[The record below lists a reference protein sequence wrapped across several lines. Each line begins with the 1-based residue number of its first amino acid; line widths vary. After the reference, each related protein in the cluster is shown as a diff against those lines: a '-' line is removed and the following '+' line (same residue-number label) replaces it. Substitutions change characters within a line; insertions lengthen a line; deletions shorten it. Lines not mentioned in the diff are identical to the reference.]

1 MNSKLRRTFWY
12 PHLPF
17 VLVLILA
24 IGVRFYHLSDRPWDS
39 DELGA
44 LFRAENAQ
52 NFTDHLNTGVAVDGH
67 PALVQ
72 TFLWTNTQTWK
83 LSPFHLKTLWSI
95 IGLISIVIFYM
106 FFWSRFGRRSAF
118 FIAASL
124 SLLCWPV
131 SIGIWV
137 RPYTIALFW
146 MSVLSLSSEQ
156 RFKQKN
162 SSNLWV
168 VLMAISLALL
178 AYTHYM
184 SALTGVLFLF
194 SEWVQRKIN
203 LRVLAIIAILT
214 SLLYVPHLGLFFT
227 QLQEG
232 GLSWL
237 AKPQI
242 NFLIEHVHYVFNES
256 NLVLLYL
263 LIMVLVGS
271 FFLKNRGFS
280 KNLKM
285 KALSGL
291 GIWLGVGIISF
302 AYSHFQKPVLQH
314 NALYFALPFLLASI
328 SILFHKIPRSLLR
341 FFNFLW
347 IGILFF
353 SLSTEK
359 GHFTSAFE
367 ERYYSPIKA
376 ISGYQKNNP
385 GKYAVILD
393 GPIDVLRFHLKE
405 YPLDEVHLLQESKV
419 DFFQYLDSLFSLN
432 TKPRNWIIALHSGSD
447 INIQTYLWSHLKLIP
462 LGERKNLRSFIT
474 GGEYFAAIPSDT
486 TFLDAQKSLDKRI
499 PYEDPIFIDFADL
512 EKKLGKIQAND
523 ILVVSVKD
531 GFECNEVF
539 RKYDLVSAIFQEG
552 FNRALN
558 QIDYRFTSNTCCIN
572 VQNEWLHH
580 PIKLAD
586 IPNWDKKSRLR
597 LSYEYRGSDTLA
609 RRDSLEVK
617 IRKITGNPN
626 LYVRETHQ
634 TIGG

>member
-1 MNSKLRRTFWY
+1 MNPRLRRTFWY
-12 PHLPF
+12 QHIPF
-17 VLVLILA
+17 VLVMILA
-24 IGVRFYHLSDRPWDS
+24 VGVRFYHLSDRPWDS

-44 LFRAENAQ
+44 LFRAEKAQ
-52 NFTDHLNTGVAVDGH
+52 NFDDHLNAGVAIDGH

-72 TFLWTNTQTWK
+72 TFLWTNAQTWK
-83 LSPFHLKTLWSI
+83 LSPLELKKLWSL
-95 IGLISIVIFYM
+95 IGLISIAIFYI

-118 FIAASL
+118 FVAASL
-124 SLLCWPV
+124 SLLWWPV
-131 SIGIWV
+131 SLGIWV
-137 RPYTIALFW
+137 RPYAIALFW
-146 MSVLSLSSEQ
+146 MSILSLSSEQ

-184 SALTGVLFLF
+184 SALTGVLFLL
-194 SEWVQRKIN
+194 SEWLQRKIN
-203 LRVLAIIAILT
+203 LRVLVVVAVLS

-237 AKPQI
+237 GKPQF

-256 NLVLLYL
+256 NLVALCLFL
-263 LIMVLVGS
+263 MILVGLL
-271 FFLKNRGFS
+271 FLKKRGFS

-291 GIWLGVGIISF
+291 GIWLGVGVISF

-314 NALYFALPFLLASI
+314 NALFFAFPFLLGSI
-328 SILFHKIPRSLLR
+328 SVLFHKIPRSLLR
-341 FFNFLW
+341 FFNILW

-359 GHFTSAFE
+359 GYFTSAFQD
-367 ERYYSPIKA
+367 RYYSPIKA
-376 ISGYQKNNP
+376 ISEYQKKNP
-385 GKYAVILD
+385 DNSSVILD
-393 GPIDVLRFHLKE
+393 GPVDVLSFHLKE
-405 YPLDEVHLLQESKV
+405 NPVNEVHLLQNAEV

-432 TKPRNWIIALHSGSD
+432 PKPRSWIIALHSGTD
-447 INIQTYLWSHLKLIP
+447 INIQTYLWSHLQLIP
-462 LGERKNLRSFIT
+462 IDESNNLRTFIT
-474 GGEYFAAIPSDT
+474 GGEYFVGIPSDS
-486 TFLDAQKSLDKRI
+486 TFLDKQKSLDKRI
-499 PYEDPIFIDFADL
+499 SYQSPFFIEFAEL
-512 EKKLGKIQAND
+512 EKKLGTIHSND
-523 ILVVSVKD
+523 IIVVSVKD

-586 IPNWDKKSRLR
+586 IPNWDKTSRLR
-597 LSYEYRGSDTLA
+597 LSYEYRGLDTFN
-609 RRDSLEVK
+609 RRDSLDVK

-626 LYVRETHQ
+626 LYIQRTHQ
-634 TIGG
+634 TIGD